1 MKTRYLLL
9 PFILLATANS
19 AGYRYGASDQA
30 FYAPAV
36 MRRVDPALFPRDAPL
51 LNTQAHL
58 TLADETVGGVVRLTG
73 VDLPPVFAILYAL
86 TLSLLASAVVCVG
99 GTMFR
104 ERWTVVALLAA
115 MSLRHAIARSGT
127 NTLEGYFHPRQL
139 AFAFGALAICAFL
152 RRRPAVLAGSLGA
165 AAALHP
171 TTTLWFAVWLCV
183 ALLVSEPRARKLS
196 LLALIPMLPLA
207 WWAFAAGPLAGRLTT
222 MDAEWLAAL
231 ADKSYIFPL
240 RWPAHAWMLN
250 LGYVAV
256 VLAAWRARRSSGT
269 LVDRE
274 TALVAGCLAL
284 LPLFAVA
291 LFFQWRGTALA
302 IQLQPARI
310 FWMID
315 FLATIYIVWF
325 LAEWRG
331 APRPARAA
339 FVAVLLVTA
348 SAARG
353 LYILQ
358 VEFPDRPL
366 AQIRIRDDDWGR
378 TMAWAQVTDRSAA
391 WLADP
396 LHAARHGTSVRVA
409 AERDVFVEAIK
420 DTALGMYDRDIAIR
434 TRDRIA
440 ALGDFQALTA
450 ARARELGAAHG
461 LDFLVTTAE
470 LDLPLA
476 FRSGAMSVYRI
487 GNRGGAIGN
496 RDSPTG
502 SGRPG
507 FVRSEAGPA
516 RRAPDDGLRVGAAP
530 AVPAAPAGDG
540 TAFRRGAGNA
550 GARALSLAARSR
562 APSAAHRPARTR
574 RIEQR
579 ALHARARRQG
589 VRGRLQRHPPEPAQ
603 LRRHRSAL

>member
-1 MKTRYLLL
+1 VKIRYLLL

-36 MRRVDPALFPRDAPL
+36 MRQVDPALFPRDAPL

-58 TLADETVGGVVRLTG
+58 TLADETVGGAVRLTG
-73 VDLPPVFAILYAL
+73 ADLPPVFAVLYAL
-86 TLSLLASAVVCVG
+86 TLSLLAAAVALTG
-99 GTMFR
+99 RTMFR

-115 MSLRHAIARSGT
+115 ISLRHAIARSGT

-152 RRRPAVLAGSLGA
+152 RRRPVALVCALGA

-171 TTTLWFAVWLCV
+171 TTTLWFAVWLYV
-183 ALLVSEPRARKLS
+183 ALVVSEPRARRML
-196 LLALIPMLPLA
+196 LLALAPMLPLA

-222 MDAEWLAAL
+222 MDAEWVAAL

-240 RWPAHAWMLN
+240 QWPAHAWALN

-256 VLAAWRARRSSGT
+256 VIAAWRARQSSGT
-269 LVDRE
+269 LVERE
-274 TALVAGCLAL
+274 TALVLGCVAL
-284 LPLFAVA
+284 VPLFAVA

-302 IQLQPARI
+302 IQLQPARV
-310 FWMID
+310 FWMLD

-331 APRPARAA
+331 ARRSVRAA
-339 FVAVLLVTA
+339 FVAILLAAA

-353 LYILQ
+353 LYIMQ

-366 AQIRIRDDDWGR
+366 AQIGIKDDDWGR
-378 TMAWAQVTDRSAA
+378 TMAWAQLTDRSAS
-391 WLADP
+391 WLANP
-396 LHAARHGTSVRVA
+396 LHAARYGTSVRVA

-434 TRDRIA
+434 TRDRLA
-440 ALGDFQALTA
+440 DLGDFETLTA
-450 ARARELGAAHG
+450 ARARELGAAHQ
-461 LDFLVTTAE
+461 LDFLVTPAA

-476 FRSGAMSVYRI
+476 YQSGTLRVYRI
-487 GNRGGAIGN
+487 GKPGGAIGN
-496 RDSPTG
+496 RESPTG
-502 SGRPG
+502 RGRTGP
-507 FVRSEAGPA
+507 VRAETGVA
-516 RRAPDDGLRVGAAP
+516 RRAPDDGVRVGTPAP
-530 AVPAAPAGDG
+530 VPAAAARDG
-540 TAFRRGAGNA
+540 AAFRRGAEDA
-550 GARALSLAARSR
+550 GARSLPLAAGSR
-562 APSAAHRPARTR
+562 GAAAAHRPARAR
-574 RIEQR
+574 RLEQR

-589 VRGRLQRHPPEPAQ
+589 VRRGLQRDPPEPAQ
-603 LRRHRSAL
+603 LRRHRSAV